1 MKIKIT
7 YKKVEKASAL
17 ESISVFEM
25 DFDDAKINLTDGFW
39 LLNLEKFKQEIKLE
53 LWQGEQFIITI
64 SLVYQNPQTLHLKFY
79 DFDIF
84 VGFELCE

>member
-1 MKIKIT
+1 MKLKIT
-7 YKKVEKASAL
+7 YKKVEKASGL

-25 DFDDAKINLTDGFW
+25 DFDDAKINLTDGFR

-53 LWQGEQFIITI
+53 LWQGNQFVITVVVN
-64 SLVYQNPQTLHLKFY
+64 SGNAQTLHLKFY

>member
-7 YKKVEKASAL
+7 YKKVEKASGL

-64 SLVYQNPQTLHLKFY
+64 SLVCQNPQTLHLKFY